1 MTTCYY
7 LALTRKNFGTV
18 HETWL
23 WLRDASFSE
32 KRRKLLTPSARLWFA
47 IVALSFCLSCA
58 GARAQQQN
66 PFAGMVKGLDL
77 SPMNVGAV
85 PIKDVTKNNCGSLN
99 KLDAV
104 RTDAITPSL
113 SSRISKQIH
122 TAVDAFGEKAASHGK
137 QTGVQQLVGTYDKL
151 LGDSKAIALR
161 ELTAIRPL
169 LWSSL

>member
-1 MTTCYY
+1 
-7 LALTRKNFGTV
+7 
-18 HETWL
+18 
-23 WLRDASFSE
+23 
-32 KRRKLLTPSARLWFA
+32 
-47 IVALSFCLSCA
+47 
-58 GARAQQQN
+58 
-66 PFAGMVKGLDL
+66 MVKGLDL

-85 PIKDVTKNNCGSLN
+85 PCKDVTKNNCGSLN

-122 TAVDAFGEKAASHGK
+122 AAVDAFGEKAASQGK

-161 ELTAIRPL
+161 ELTAIRTL

>member
-1 MTTCYY
+1 MIKSS
-7 LALTRKNFGTV
+7 AK
-18 HETWL
+18 L
-23 WLRDASFSE
+23 WLG
-32 KRRKLLTPSARLWFA
+32 LG
-47 IVALSFCLSCA
+47 VLSFCVSPA
-58 GARAQQQN
+58 AARAQQQG
-66 PFAGMVKGLDL
+66 PFIGMIQGLDL

-85 PIKDVTKNNCGSLN
+85 PCKDVTKNNCGNLN
-99 KLDAV
+99 KLDTV

-122 TAVDAFGEKAASHGK
+122 AAVDAFVGKAASQSK